1 MRSVP
6 FPPASAP
13 RRVLIL
19 EPDLDGHHAF
29 WLALI
34 IEAHVRAGW
43 AVEVLTAPDPEPLRA
58 QARLRGWDPA
68 GLRLHALE
76 ATGDGRK
83 LDQARAV
90 AAATG
95 AGRIFVMFLDRF
107 WVPFLVRA
115 EAWTKDSGPRLA
127 GIWFH
132 PHALDTRWRPAPPFG
147 KRWTLRGRIHR
158 FVRSRLAGRL
168 FEAVYFL
175 LDEPAGRW
183 RRLVPE
189 TPAYVL
195 PDPFE
200 RRPRLD
206 AAAARTALGLPSD
219 RTIFLHLGSPE
230 RRKGLVETLAAL
242 DALVAD
248 GRLPAGR
255 PPMLLRVG
263 RNDRLIASERGRLQ
277 RLVAS
282 GWVRTVEEFV
292 PAEQL
297 MEYFA
302 ASDWVLLPYRKFRYS
317 SGILANAVGS
327 GRPLLA
333 ADQGHVGRVVAEA
346 GLGRV
351 YPPGTDTLAVALRA
365 ALESGAADAAAPGLA
380 AEAVRRE
387 PERLVGAMALSLAAG
402 VASAPVV
409 SVIIPVYQAERFLEA
424 AVASVLD
431 QPVALELILVEDGSR
446 DGSAELCRRL
456 AEGRANVRVLRHPDG
471 VNRGAGASRNL
482 GLEHAR
488 GRYVA
493 FLDADDRY
501 LPGRFARD
509 LALLE
514 ADPAVDGVYGVV
526 GVEAHPDAGERGAR
540 TTHTGVAAGVDPED
554 LFEAMGPIGK
564 RGHIHLDALTLR
576 RDLVARIGLFP
587 TDLELSQDTHF
598 ILRAALL
605 GRLVGDGGGAPVALR
620 GVHADNRI
628 QDRAKLMRLRPALF
642 GSLFGW
648 ACERRVPAARR
659 FALWR
664 HWHDCAAD
672 TGLPSG
678 FWRRSLRADPCL
690 PLRRRFW
697 GRAWRAV
704 NAESPREE
712 IPAPSGSPS

>member
-1 MRSVP
+1 MRAASP
-6 FPPASAP
+6 LPASAT

-43 AVEVLTAPDPEPLRA
+43 AVEVLTAPDPGPLRA

-76 ATGDGRK
+76 AKGDGRR
-83 LDQARAV
+83 LDQARAL

-95 AGRIFVMFLDRF
+95 AERIFVMFLDRF
-107 WVPFLVRA
+107 WVPLLVRA
-115 EAWTKDSGPRLA
+115 EAWAADSGPRLA

-132 PHALDTRWRPAPPFG
+132 PHALDSHYRFAPPFG
-147 KRWTLRGRIHR
+147 KRWSLRGRIHR
-158 FVRSRLAGRL
+158 FVRSRLAARL
-168 FEAVYFL
+168 FTAIYFL

-183 RRLVPE
+183 RRLVPG
-189 TPAYVL
+189 TPAFVL

-206 AAAARTALGLPSD
+206 ATAARTELGLPPD

-242 DALVAD
+242 DTLVAD
-248 GRLPAGR
+248 DRLPVER
-255 PPMLLRVG
+255 PPLLLRVG

-277 RLVAS
+277 RLVAA

-317 SGILANAVGS
+317 SGILANAVGA
-327 GRPLLA
+327 GCPILA

-351 YPPGTDTLAVALRA
+351 YPPGTETLARAIGA
-365 ALESGAADAAAPGLA
+365 ALAPGAAVDAAPGLA

-402 VASAPVV
+402 DASAPVL
-409 SVIIPVYQAERFLEA
+409 SVVIPVYQAERFLEA
-424 AVASVLD
+424 AVASVLA
-431 QPVALELILVEDGSR
+431 QPVALELILVEDGSP

-456 AEGRANVRVLRHPDG
+456 AEGWANVRVLRHPGG

-482 GLEHAR
+482 GLEHAH

-501 LPGRFARD
+501 LPERFTRHLARLD
-509 LALLE
+509 AE
-514 ADPAVDGVYGVV
+514 PAIDGVYGVV
-526 GVEAHPDAGERGAR
+526 GVEAHADAGERGAR
-540 TTHTGVAAGVDPED
+540 ATDTGVAAGVEPER

-605 GRLVGDGGGAPVALR
+605 GRLVGDGGTGPVAVR
-620 GVHADNRI
+620 GVHAGNRI
-628 QDRAKLMRLRPALF
+628 QDRAKLLRLRPALF
-642 GSLFGW
+642 ASLFVW
-648 ACERRVPAARR
+648 ACERRVPVARR

-664 HWHDCAAD
+664 HWHDCAAEA
-672 TGLPSG
+672 GLPPG
-678 FWRRSLRADPCL
+678 FWRRTLRADPCL

-704 NAESPREE
+704 NAESPRAE
-712 IPAPSGSPS
+712 IPAPSGSQS